1 MIPDGWTETTLA
13 EIADVIDC
21 KHRTP
26 SYADAGIPLIS
37 PGNISWGKLDRLSRL
52 YGEDRVKC
60 SGDER
65 HRLGNP

>member
-37 PGNISWGKLDRLSRL
+37 PGNISWGKLDLDNCKHVIHECDSF
-52 YGEDRVKC
+52 
-60 SGDER
+60 S
-65 HRLGNP
+65 